1 MAPLASDVEPAFD
14 GHESEL
20 EQYRSIS
27 VTAIVA
33 AVLGLLS
40 PLAMLHPVLWSIPLA
55 GIAVA
60 LTAFRQLKTDGD
72 QLTGRKAALLGL
84 ALCLIFGAASTAR
97 YFGRGYFVRRE
108 AHQLA
113 MEWLG
118 YLQANDRLKAHQ
130 WIYDPGMRAP
140 LDDALPAYYE
150 RNPDQQKSLADFVA
164 AEPVRSL
171 LALSKDATITP
182 LGVIDHT
189 TEGARDIIIEQFHI
203 VDPQA
208 PTNKDYYLQVALN
221 RTQYTRLAPP
231 GWAVGKSSRTL
242 NPE

>member
-1 MAPLASDVEPAFD
+1 MVPLASNVEPTFD

-20 EQYRSIS
+20 EQYRSVS
-27 VTAIVA
+27 VA
-33 AVLGLLS
+33 AVVALVLGLLS
-40 PLAMLHPVLWSIPLA
+40 PLGLLHPILWSIPLA

-60 LTAFRQLKTDGD
+60 LVALRQLHTEER
-72 QLTGRKAALLGL
+72 QLTGRKAAWLGL
-84 ALCLIFGAASTAR
+84 ALCLIFGAASPAR
-97 YFGRGYFVRRE
+97 HFGRGYFVRRE

-113 MEWLG
+113 NEWLG
-118 YLQANDRLKAHQ
+118 YLRSGDRLRAHQ
-130 WIYDPGMRAP
+130 LIYDPSQRAP

-150 RNPDQQKSLADFVA
+150 RNPDQQNSLTDFVS

-171 LALSKDATITP
+171 LTLGKDATITP
-182 LGVIDHT
+182 MGAIDHSN
-189 TEGARDIIIEQFHI
+189 EGARDIVVEQFHI

-208 PTNKDYYLQVALN
+208 AKDKDYYLQVSLN
-221 RTQYTRLAPP
+221 RTQYSRVAPA